1 MVMYRYV
8 FLGVFFGGGTYGS
21 SDDSHFLDL
30 KGAYFIWLHV
40 PWLYDNGY
48 HNPLP

>member
-8 FLGVFFGGGTYGS
+8 LLGIYGN
-21 SDDSHFLDL
+21 SDDIVIFLDL
-30 KGAYFIWLHV
+30 KESYFIWLHV

>member
-8 FLGVFFGGGTYGS
+8 LLWTYGN